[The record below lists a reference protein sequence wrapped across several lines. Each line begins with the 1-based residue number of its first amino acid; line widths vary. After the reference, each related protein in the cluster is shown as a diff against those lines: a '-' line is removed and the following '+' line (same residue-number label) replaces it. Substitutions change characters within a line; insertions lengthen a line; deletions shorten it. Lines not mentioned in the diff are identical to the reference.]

1 MGIQDR
7 DSRAIEDLRRYGGSL
22 VESVPTGQTEGMVTR
37 GLAGRRRHQR
47 SRRMV
52 LVLATVGILAI
63 SNVGLAAVSDGASP
77 GDFLYPLDRGYEWA
91 SDRFGPTDRTDERL
105 AESEVLN
112 NRGDIAQ
119 AISLLQEELGHPSS
133 DPQLLVAAIKELQ
146 GQVDNGNQG
155 QGLGPNLD
163 PSSPAITAPGQ
174 VKDEMTEPSSPSDT
188 APGQV
193 EDEVTP
199 PSSPSDTAPGQIRDD
214 APGTDPPGQNKDA
227 RKTPGAE
234 TDSPRKNNGNNGS

>member
-1 MGIQDR
+1 MGIQER
-7 DSRAIEDLRRYGGSL
+7 DSRAIEDLRRYGASL
-22 VESVPTGQTEGMVTR
+22 VESISTGETEGMVTR
-37 GLAGRRRHQR
+37 GLAGRRRHQK

-52 LVLATVGILAI
+52 LVLATVGVLAI

-119 AISLLQEELGHPSS
+119 AIRFLLEELGHPPS
-133 DPQLLVAAIKELQ
+133 DAHLLVAAIKELQ
-146 GQVDNGNQG
+146 SQFENGN

-174 VKDEMTEPSSPSDT
+174 VEDEVTDPSSPSDT
-188 APGQV
+188 APGRV
-193 EDEVTP
+193 EDELTQ
-199 PSSPSDTAPGQIRDD
+199 PSSPSDTAPGRTGDVP
-214 APGTDPPGQNKDA
+214 ATDPPGQNKNA
-227 RKTPGAE
+227 KKTP
-234 TDSPRKNNGNNGS
+234 